1 MTHASLDEAGDTGLP
16 GDSVWPSPE
25 SRLNDPG
32 FGSPSTS
39 LSGPT
44 PRIGWRRQALLLAA
58 VVACL
63 TVFLLAR
70 VMANN
75 PHVAADWRVTPT
87 GGLELVYTT
96 VPGLKEQV
104 GKELVGIE
112 VAPRTVLSF
121 DALALTH
128 SARWLADDD
137 QRDRLI
143 ASRLTVAREVEA
155 GHVQLVFNDGHRVDV
170 VPRPRG
176 YAALGAMFWLL
187 SAFAMVLFLV
197 GWIVP
202 LVQPQLRNL
211 LYALMAL
218 AQSGQLLLA
227 AIGSVPG
234 LTLPS
239 ALVIREHSLLTLL
252 DLITG
257 AAVLHATALF
267 PYRSNWR
274 AVPVMLSWGAALG
287 FAAFAVVGNQ
297 PYAWWVSQ
305 SVLLADGFLCI
316 AYLAF
321 PTGPQP
327 HPFALVMRRF
337 AIVTV
342 GALLLLTLAVALV
355 PHMPPDV
362 QPLAAV
368 GPVIWNVFF
377 ASVILMVPFISRSQN
392 VMREFAMLAGVSTV
406 ATSVDLLFVAVFSF
420 SQFASLTL
428 SLFLALGAYA
438 AVRQWVVNQMMG
450 ARTLTTERM
459 FEHLYRIA
467 REVEAKPERAADRM
481 ADLLRHVFEPLETSR
496 TGGSARQSR
505 VVANGSVLLVPVPNL
520 TQGPMLDGQIAL
532 RFAERGKRL
541 FIPEDAR
548 LADRIVE
555 QLMRALAHDRA
566 VERGRSEERQRIAQD
581 LHDDIGARLLT
592 LMYKAP
598 SKEMEDYVRHTLQ
611 DLKTLTRG
619 LAASTHSLALAAA
632 EWKTDITQRL
642 EAARCELEWAASFDE
657 DLTLTMVQWS
667 SLTRILRE
675 LVSNAI
681 AHSKAS
687 SILIEIRLH
696 QGLFTI
702 TMSDD
707 GQGREP
713 AKWSHGLGLGG
724 IRKRVKLMGG
734 TVTWREREPKGIVC
748 LVSVPNLG
756 GATTG

>member
-1 MTHASLDEAGDTGLP
+1 MDDAADAGLP
-16 GDSVWPSPE
+16 GADSTWPHAD
-25 SRLNDPG
+25 SRFNEPAT
-32 FGSPSTS
+32 FGSGSVLGS
-39 LSGPT
+39 ST

-75 PHVAADWRVTPT
+75 PHVAADWRVTAS
-87 GGLELVYTT
+87 GGLELVYTS
-96 VPGLKEQV
+96 VPALKEQV
-104 GKELVGIE
+104 GRELVGIE
-112 VAPRTVLSF
+112 TAPGSTLAF

-128 SARWLADDD
+128 SARWMVNDA
-137 QRDRLI
+137 QRERLI
-143 ASRLTVAREVEA
+143 ATRLTVARAVEA
-155 GHVQLVFNDGHRVDV
+155 GHLVMVFNDGHKVDV
-170 VPRPRG
+170 MPHARG
-176 YAALGAMFWLL
+176 YVALGAMFWLL

-218 AQSGQLLLA
+218 SQAGQLLLA

-239 ALVIREHSLLTLL
+239 ALVLQEHALLTVL
-252 DLITG
+252 DLVTG
-257 AAVLHATALF
+257 AAVLHATAVH
-267 PYRSNWR
+267 PYPSRWRSL
-274 AVPVMLSWGAALG
+274 PVLASWAFTLG
-287 FAAFAVVGNQ
+287 FAAVAVAGRQ
-297 PYAWWVSQ
+297 PYPWWGAQ
-305 SVLLADGFLCI
+305 SVLIADGLLCI
-316 AYLAF
+316 GFLAF

-342 GALLLLTLAVALV
+342 GALVLLTLAVALV

-496 TGGSARQSR
+496 TSGRAKQSR

-541 FIPEDAR
+541 FTPEDAR

-619 LAASTHSLALAAA
+619 LAAATHSLALAAA

-642 EAARCELEWAASFDE
+642 EAARCDLEWTASFDE

-667 SLTRILRE
+667 SLTRIVRE

-687 SILIEIRLH
+687 KITIELRLH

-707 GQGREP
+707 GVGRDP

-734 TVTWREREPKGIVC
+734 SVSWREREPQGIVC

-756 GATTG
+756 GATKG